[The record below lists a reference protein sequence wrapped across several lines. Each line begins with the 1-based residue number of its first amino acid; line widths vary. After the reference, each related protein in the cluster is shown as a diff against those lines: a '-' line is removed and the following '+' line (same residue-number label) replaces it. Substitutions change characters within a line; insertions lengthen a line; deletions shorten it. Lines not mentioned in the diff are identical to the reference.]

1 VVGLEVPILR
11 KAADTLTEVVFRMN
25 CDESDHFIIA
35 VCVAFVGA
43 EGRDTASLARLGVG
57 CGRTASAVIVLCHAV
72 FHTHAAFE
80 FVAVAEVVVA
90 IVTAIF
96 FTAAAAAAAALAVAL
111 AVALAA
117 AAAAAT
123 AALAV
128 GFFALLALALFVLLA
143 LVFLGFG
150 LLVDLLAMLMLAKSL
165 NAFDRVGRVV
175 LPSNFCD
182 LVLLVLFLCP
192 NRDGIGRQHHETEH
206 NNESLHVTNAT
217 EVRENK

>member
-96 FTAAAAAAAALAVAL
+96 FTAAAAAAT
-111 AVALAA
+111 AA
-117 AAAAAT
+117 AAVG
-123 AALAV
+123 LAV
-128 GFFALLALALFVLLA
+128 GLVLFALLALDLTMVWLLRRRVTVMWLLLRLLRMCHLLMWLLVFASSMMLFDVAGFVLRCNFVYDLG
-143 LVFLGFG
+143 LVY
-150 LLVDLLAMLMLAKSL
+150 D
-165 NAFDRVGRVV
+165 
-175 LPSNFCD
+175 
-182 LVLLVLFLCP
+182 
-192 NRDGIGRQHHETEH
+192 
-206 NNESLHVTNAT
+206 
-217 EVRENK
+217 